1 MSTYK
6 KRNSGKGLKALAI
19 AVAAI
24 VVVGATYTG
33 LSVGL
38 GSWNPAHWTGEN
50 LEQELTPEQQ
60 SGAILEETS
69 SNGVKLAS
77 NTIAVADYENYGI
90 SPLAETAYTLTAT
103 VYDDSGSTVGI
114 PQNVNFS
121 AAWENPSS
129 AWAENPSSA
138 WASGK
143 DISDY
148 YSVTSTG
155 VNTATGACLQAFGEP
170 IIITATAAFN
180 EDAYTTWEA
189 NYVKRVE
196 EVTFTASS
204 STIAWGDVAQF
215 EVDTITYGVGTVEG
229 ELEFTTV
236 ESGILNNTLV
246 STATN
251 TGFYDYF
258 IEQAG
263 DLEVDFGT
271 YQEPASYSDGI
282 IEASFEVYN
291 IFETNL
297 GSEAATDLESATDDF
312 EYFIYAMNYAA
323 TQTTNDV
330 NFLILYE
337 YSYLGE
343 TYSSGTI
350 TSPYPV
356 QSSVSGNEIDLI
368 Y

>member
-1 MSTYK
+1 MH
-6 KRNSGKGLKALAI
+6 N
-19 AVAAI
+19 
-24 VVVGATYTG
+24 
-33 LSVGL
+33 
-38 GSWNPAHWTGEN
+38 
-50 LEQELTPEQQ
+50 
-60 SGAILEETS
+60 
-69 SNGVKLAS
+69 
-77 NTIAVADYENYGI
+77 
-90 SPLAETAYTLTAT
+90 
-103 VYDDSGSTVGI
+103 
-114 PQNVNFS
+114 
-121 AAWENPSS
+121 
-129 AWAENPSSA
+129 
-138 WASGK
+138 
-143 DISDY
+143 
-148 YSVTSTG
+148 
-155 VNTATGACLQAFGEP
+155 
-170 IIITATAAFN
+170 
-180 EDAYTTWEA
+180 
-189 NYVKRVE
+189 
-196 EVTFTASS
+196 
-204 STIAWGDVAQF
+204 
-215 EVDTITYGVGTVEG
+215 
-229 ELEFTTV
+229 
-236 ESGILNNTLV
+236 
-246 STATN
+246 ATN

-350 TSPYPV
+350 TSPYFELTGFYPV

>member
-38 GSWNPAHWTGEN
+38 GSWNPAHWTGEQ

-69 SNGVKLAS
+69 SNGVKLTS

-103 VYDDSGSTVGI
+103 VYDEGGSSVGI

-129 AWAENPSSA
+129 AWA
-138 WASGK
+138 SGK
-143 DISDY
+143 DIADY

-155 VNTATGACLQAFGEP
+155 INTATGACLQAFGEP

-196 EVTFTASS
+196 EVTFTSNT
-204 STIAWGDVAQF
+204 STIGWGDGASF
-215 EVDTITYGVGTVEG
+215 EVDEITYGVGTVEG
-229 ELEFTTV
+229 ELEFTTA
-236 ESGILNNTLV
+236 ESGILDNTLI
-246 STATN
+246 SSAIN
-251 TGFYDYF
+251 SSFYDYF
-258 IEQAG
+258 LEQAG

-271 YQEPASYSDGI
+271 YQETPSYSGGT
-282 IEASFEVYN
+282 IEVSFEIYN

-297 GSEAATDLESATDDF
+297 GSEAASDLDSATAEF
-312 EYFIYAMNYAA
+312 QYFIYATNYAA
-323 TQTTNDV
+323 TRTTNDV
-330 NFLILYE
+330 RFNI
-337 YSYLGE
+337 SYDYNYNG
-343 TYSSGTI
+343 
-350 TSPYPV
+350 
-356 QSSVSGNEIDLI
+356 
-368 Y
+368 